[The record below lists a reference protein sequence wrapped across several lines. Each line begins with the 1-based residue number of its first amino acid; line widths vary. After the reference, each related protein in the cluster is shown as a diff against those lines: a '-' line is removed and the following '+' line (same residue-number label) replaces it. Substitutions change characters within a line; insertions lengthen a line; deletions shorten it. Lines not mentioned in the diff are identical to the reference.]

1 MMIAIT
7 AIGSL
12 LNSLLGL
19 FLYALLARIIIEY
32 VMMFSRTWQPKGF
45 VLALVDLVFRITDP
59 PMRFVRRYIPPLRV
73 GQVSFD
79 VGFLVLFFGVQ
90 VLMGLTRAL

>member
-1 MMIAIT
+1 MMIAAT

-12 LNSLLGL
+12 LNTLLGL

-32 VMMFSRTWQPKGF
+32 VMMFSRSWQPKGL
-45 VLALVDLVFRITDP
+45 VLALVDVVFRVTDP
-59 PMRFVRRYIPPLRV
+59 PMRFVRRFIPPLRV

-79 VGFLVLFFGVQ
+79 VGFLVMFFGVQ
-90 VLMGLTRAL
+90 VLMGLTRYM